1 MLETEKFGRYQL
13 LERLGKGGMGEVY
26 LAKHSGPMGV
36 TRFVALKR
44 VLGDKLEPEELETGS
59 RLGKMFVDE
68 MRLAVRLTH
77 PNIIAVYD
85 FGLEGGSYYLAME
98 FVGGVDVH
106 QLLKRGVMRGL
117 DRLDNACVLYAVG
130 QIARGLDY
138 VHKLTD
144 GRGTALNV
152 VHRDVTPANIL
163 LSFNGD
169 VKLADFGVARATQ
182 AARQTR
188 TETGELKGKIR
199 YMSPEQARGEKVDSR
214 SDLFSLGTVLLEM
227 LTLRPAFHG
236 ESEIQSLMQ
245 VQSGRP
251 ADWAERLPK
260 IPEDVL
266 PILEKAMARDRED
279 RFPDG
284 AAFAEQLEV
293 ALRRRDPGFGPAKLG
308 AYMVGLFGK
317 EKSALQERMGK
328 YEAGFDDEQVSL
340 VVSVSSAGNLGKGK
354 VEGGPGADDPTSVG
368 TPTNL
373 KLPPPEPVP
382 ALTSTSSSGTPPPT
396 STTQVSQ
403 AGVIGQGRR
412 GPGPMVVALGVA
424 VLGIVGVGVWALR
437 GQQSSGVQ
445 PVAVQPIAPQPVAP
459 QPVVPQP
466 VAPVAVQ
473 PVAPVAVQP
482 VTPAPVVPQPVAV
495 PPVAPKPGGTGRILL
510 NTNTIGTKV
519 FLDKSSAEPSPSP
532 IAAGG
537 TTFKIDIPASSA
549 WVLRIEAEG
558 FKTLNVPI
566 KLNPGEETSIP
577 VALSPSTPGRTGD
590 KPTKKRDPV
599 RTAPTAA
606 TTPTAPATHPT
617 APEKKPDPATNPLLD
632 Y

>member
-1 MLETEKFGRYQL
+1 MLESEMFGRYQL

-266 PILEKAMARDRED
+266 PILEKAMSRDRED
-279 RFPDG
+279 RYPDG

-328 YEAGFDDEQVSL
+328 YEAGFDDEQVSM
-340 VVSVSSAGNLGKGK
+340 VVSISGSKNGKAP
-354 VEGGPGADDPTSVG
+354 PGVDDDPTSVG

-373 KLPPPEPVP
+373 KLPPADAAP
-382 ALTSTSSSGTPPPT
+382 LTSASGLLSTPSSSGTPQPT
-396 STTQVSQ
+396 STTQVSS
-403 AGVIGQGRR
+403 AGTAATGRR
-412 GPGPMVVALGVA
+412 GPGPMLAALGVA
-424 VLGIVGVGVWALR
+424 AMGIVGVGVWAVR
-437 GQQSSGVQ
+437 NGGTQ
-445 PVAVQPIAPQPVAP
+445 PAVVAP
-459 QPVVPQP
+459 VTPQP
-466 VAPVAVQ
+466 VAPVAPQ
-473 PVAPVAVQP
+473 PVAPVAPQP
-482 VTPAPVVPQPVAV
+482 VGPVAV
-495 PPVAPKPGGTGRILL
+495 PQPIAVPQPHAAGTGRILL

-519 FLDKSSAEPSPSP
+519 FLDKSSAEQSPTP

-549 WVLRIEAEG
+549 WVLRIEADG
-558 FKTLNVPI
+558 FKTISVPI

-577 VALSPSTPGRTGD
+577 VALVPGSSR
-590 KPTKKRDPV
+590 PTNDRPIKKRDPAV
-599 RTAPTAA
+599 KATP
-606 TTPTAPATHPT
+606 TTPPTVKATPA
-617 APEKKPDPATNPLLD
+617 AGEKKTDPAGPLLD